1 MNNRY
6 FLTSKILPGL
16 AAALAAVTVS
26 LTATAEPVK
35 IRIQWSVAPA
45 HITPLIPHAPKS
57 IYKNYDFIINVFHFK
72 MLLMQHNPFQK

>member
-26 LTATAEPVK
+26 LTATA
-35 IRIQWSVAPA
+35 
-45 HITPLIPHAPKS
+45 
-57 IYKNYDFIINVFHFK
+57 
-72 MLLMQHNPFQK
+72 